1 MWGSNAR
8 RQGMMHRRPS
18 GGSRRGLNRTFG
30 ARGAESGFLVKI
42 GVKVAE
48 RWFVMAGI
56 VLLGGI
62 AAAGLIVAIYAAWL
76 FHDLPDATE
85 LADYRP
91 PTATRVYA
99 GDGTLIGEFSDER
112 RIYVPYEQIPTPVVQ
127 AFLAAEDRNFFQH
140 GGIDVSG
147 LGRAM
152 FKNVF
157 NAVSGRRLEG
167 GSTITQQVAKN
178 VLLTSESS
186 LNRKL
191 KEAILSSRLEGVL
204 TKEQILEL
212 YLNEIFLGY
221 RSYGVASAAYNYF
234 GKNLSQLTPDE
245 AAFLAALPKG
255 PNNYHP
261 RRHPGAAKGRRDW
274 VLGEMRQ
281 NNFLTEAQ
289 YQEAV
294 ARPLTTN
301 AAPQRAAYRDA
312 DFFVEEARRRAIAL
326 FGKDDVNGGGYYMRT
341 TLDPT
346 LQSAARNALM
356 RGLENYDRRHG
367 WRGPWG
373 TTDFAP
379 GWQQAALRRTI
390 PAERRSWQAAA
401 VESVAGNT
409 VRVRTARDDRTGNLI
424 ASDAAWANANRQLR
438 RGDLIFVEPQ
448 NGSFALKQVPAVNG
462 ALVAIEPQS
471 GRVLAMVGGYSYAL
485 SSFNRAT
492 QARRQPGSAFKPIV
506 YAAALEGDFT
516 PASIVLDAPISFAG
530 GPNGSRWTPE
540 NYSRQ
545 YYGPQTL
552 RRGLELSRN
561 VMTVRLAQQVGMTNV
576 VDLGRRMGVS
586 DRLQPNL
593 SVSLGAGETT
603 PYDLTAAY
611 AAFVNGGRRIE
622 PYLIEMVQDRNG
634 ETIYRADRRQCRD
647 CGRGFSGQE
656 SPRLQDRGTQVIDPI
671 TAYQISSMLEGVV
684 QRGTAASA
692 RGLGRWV
699 GGKTGTTNEYRSAWF
714 VGFTTDIV
722 VGVFIGFD
730 DNRSLGGGEA
740 GASTAVPVFTEFM
753 TAALKERPA
762 RPFVRPKNAIFR
774 TVNGIEE
781 AFRPGTERRVQETP
795 AEEIPEGPQR
805 YVDVLRRE
813 AEEKTGTPAA
823 PPVAAPPP
831 PAPKKEPAEDLS
843 GLY

>member
-1 MWGSNAR
+1 
-8 RQGMMHRRPS
+8 
-18 GGSRRGLNRTFG
+18 
-30 ARGAESGFLVKI
+30 VKI
-42 GVKVAE
+42 AE
-48 RWFVMAGI
+48 RWIVMAG
-56 VLLGGI
+56 VGLLGAI
-62 AAAGLIVAIYAAWL
+62 ALAGLVVTIYAAWL
-76 FHDLPDATE
+76 FHDLPDAAE

-99 GDGTLIGEFSDER
+99 ADGTLIGEFSEER
-112 RIYVPYEQIPTPVVQ
+112 RIYVSYDQIPPVVIQ
-127 AFLAAEDRNFFQH
+127 AFLAAEDRNFFRH

-147 LGRAM
+147 IGRAM

-157 NAVSGRRLEG
+157 NVATGRRLEG

-191 KEAILSSRLEGVL
+191 KEAVLASRLEGTL
-204 TKEQILEL
+204 SKEQIIEL

-234 GKNLSQLTPDE
+234 GKSLTQLTPDE

-261 RRHPGAAKGRRDW
+261 KRRPEQAKARRDW
-274 VLGEMRQ
+274 VIGEMGD
-281 NNFLTEAQ
+281 NGFLTDAQ
-289 YQEAV
+289 VAAAV
-294 ARPLTTN
+294 ARPLTTQD
-301 AAPQRAAYRDA
+301 APRRAQYADA
-312 DFFVEEARRRAIAL
+312 DFFVEEARRQAISR
-326 FGKDDVNGGGYYMRT
+326 FGDRPVNAGGLYLRT
-341 TLDPT
+341 TLDPA
-346 LQSAARNALM
+346 LQSAARSALM
-356 RGLENYDRRHG
+356 TGLENYDRRHG

-373 TTDFAP
+373 TTDFAE
-379 GWQQAALRRTI
+379 GWQAQALKRTA
-390 PAERRSWQAAA
+390 PPERRAWRAAA
-401 VESVAGNT
+401 VESVSGNN
-409 VRVRTARDDRTGNLI
+409 VRVRLAADDRAGSLI

-438 RGDLIFVEPQ
+438 RGDLIFVEPRDGQ
-448 NGSFALKQVPAVNG
+448 FALKQIPAVNG
-462 ALVAIEPQS
+462 ALVAIDPHT

-492 QARRQPGSAFKPIV
+492 QAERQPGSAFKPFV
-506 YAAALEGDFT
+506 YAAALEGDYT

-530 GPNGSRWTPE
+530 GPNGTRWTPE

-561 VMTVRLAQQVGMTNV
+561 VMTVRLAQDIGMRNV
-576 VDLGRRMGVS
+576 VDLADKMGVGK
-586 DRLQPNL
+586 LEPNL

-603 PYDLTAAY
+603 PLRLTAAY
-611 AAFVNGGRRIE
+611 SAFVNGGRRVE
-622 PYLIEMVQDRNG
+622 PYLIEYVQDRTG
-634 ETIYRADRRQCRD
+634 EITWRADQRNCRE

-656 SPRLQDRGTQVIDPI
+656 SPRLPERGVQVIDPI
-671 TAYQISSMLEGVV
+671 TAYQVSSMLEGVV

-714 VGFTTDIV
+714 VGFSSDIV

-730 DNRSLGGGEA
+730 DNRPMGSGET
-740 GASTAVPVFTEFM
+740 GATTPVPIFTEFM
-753 TAALKERPA
+753 QTALKARPA
-762 RPFVRPKNAIFR
+762 RPFVRPKNAVFR

-781 AFRPGTERRVQETP
+781 AFRPGTERRREEAPAPEPQTP
-795 AEEIPEGPQR
+795 TGPQL
-805 YVDVLRRE
+805 YDDLIRRE
-813 AEEKTGTPAA
+813 REAQAA
-823 PPVAAPPP
+823 QEGAAPPP
-831 PAPKKEPAEDLS
+831 TAPPPPKKQDPPEDLS
-843 GLY
+843 GLF

>member
-1 MWGSNAR
+1 M
-8 RQGMMHRRPS
+8 
-18 GGSRRGLNRTFG
+18 
-30 ARGAESGFLVKI
+30 
-42 GVKVAE
+42 VKVAE

-56 VLLGGI
+56 GLLGAI
-62 AAAGLIVAIYAAWL
+62 ALAGLVVAVYAAWL
-76 FHDLPDATE
+76 FHDLPDASD

-112 RIYVPYEQIPTPVVQ
+112 RIYVTYDQIPTPVLH
-127 AFLAAEDRNFFQH
+127 AFLAAEDRNFFSH

-157 NAVSGRRLEG
+157 NFVAGRRLEG

-178 VLLTSESS
+178 VLLTNESTIG
-186 LNRKL
+186 RKL
-191 KEAILSSRLEGVL
+191 KEAILSSRLEATL
-204 TKEQILEL
+204 SKPQILEL

-234 GKNLSQLTPDE
+234 GKSLQQLTPDE

-261 RRHPGAAKGRRDW
+261 KRHPEAAKGRRDW
-274 VLGEMRQ
+274 VLGEM
-281 NNFLTEAQ
+281 AQ
-289 YQEAV
+289 SNWLEGADLAELR
-294 ARPLTTN
+294 ARPLVTQD
-301 AAPQRAAYRDA
+301 APKRAQYADA
-312 DFFVEEARRRAIAL
+312 DFFVEEARRIAAANPDIGDQL
-326 FGKDDVNGGGYYMRT
+326 NAGGYYMRT
-341 TLDPT
+341 TLDPS
-346 LQSAARNALM
+346 LQTAARNALM
-356 RGLENYDRRHG
+356 TGLENYDRRHG
-367 WRGPWG
+367 WRGAWG
-373 TTDFAP
+373 TTDFAE
-379 GWQQAALRRTI
+379 G
-390 PAERRSWQAAA
+390 WQAAA
-401 VESVAGNT
+401 LRKTAPPERRAWQAAGVTAVSGNSVQI
-409 VRVRTARDDRTGNLI
+409 VTARDGETGSLI
-424 ASDAAWANANRQLR
+424 AADAGWANANRPLK
-438 RGDLIFVEPQ
+438 RGDLIFVEKKGGQ
-448 NGSFALKQVPAVNG
+448 YALKQIPAVNG

-492 QARRQPGSAFKPIV
+492 QAERQPGSAFKPFV
-506 YAAALEGDFT
+506 YATALESGDFT

-530 GPNGSRWTPE
+530 GANGGRWTPE
-540 NYSRQ
+540 NYSRE

-561 VMTVRLAQQVGMTNV
+561 VMTVRLANSIGMAKI
-576 VDLGRRMGVS
+576 VDLSKRMGVA
-586 DRLQPNL
+586 DNLQPNL

-603 PYDLTAAY
+603 PYRLTAAY
-611 AAFVNGGRRIE
+611 SAFVNGGRRVD
-622 PYLIEMVQDRNG
+622 PYLIEYVQDRNG
-634 ETIYRADRRQCRD
+634 ETIYRGDRRNCRE

-656 SPRLQDRGTQVIDPI
+656 SPRLQPRGTQVIDPI

-730 DNRSLGGGEA
+730 DNRSLGSGEA
-740 GASTAVPVFTEFM
+740 GASAAVPVFTEFM
-753 TAALKERPA
+753 QTVLKERPA
-762 RPFVRPKNAIFR
+762 RPFVRPRNAVFR
-774 TVNGIEE
+774 TVRGIEE
-781 AFRPGTERRVQETP
+781 AFRPGTERAREEEEPTGPTGP
-795 AEEIPEGPQR
+795 AGAQT
-805 YVDVLRRE
+805 YNDVIRNELN
-813 AEEKTGTPAA
+813 AAPAQGPAA
-823 PPVAAPPP
+823 PAPSAPPP
-831 PAPKKEPAEDLS
+831 PIKPPAQDLD